1 MTNVKPKNIELDKD
15 SKSVCMFTT
24 RVAKSAVSP
33 RLVITS
39 GPKKGLILRL
49 DQSELTIGRDTQS
62 GLCLTDD
69 GISRKQCTVRADR
82 GAYLICDC
90 NSLNGSFVNGTAI
103 REKVLQHGD
112 QIRLGSTEF
121 VFMEE
126 GDDAQGLANRPQNN
140 QDLDLTRCI
149 SYTPSRSIPEALPIG
164 RAPRQYLNPAVPLA
178 VAPPARDLSPVEA
191 SASLAQFT
199 KIIKRQK
206 LKLLAFVGFAM
217 AGAVAAQ
224 FAVPKVYEAAALVK
238 VDRHTVGGVVGQ
250 EASQVSSVDDMDQVI
265 TTQIEMAQSDP
276 VLRPV
281 AERYSL
287 VSTEKPV
294 KAPNASA
301 NQENGAAPIE
311 LKGLTISRPPNT
323 YLVRIAYRSHDP
335 QLAANVANAV
345 AQSLTEHANDT
356 GKSSYEQ
363 ISALVAQ
370 DMTALGT
377 KMGTSAKQLAE
388 FEKQLNMVDPSQRA
402 TILTARLSQINT
414 EFTAA
419 QEERIRRQ
427 AILAQVADS
436 HSLASAQAAQAAA
449 QDTLLNEAIQRLNA
463 ARQQFALA
471 RSFYG
476 EGHPEYVKAQKQV
489 QEVQSQVEEL
499 QERAK
504 DRARAE
510 YRQALDREN
519 RLHSVVQQTKA
530 EEDGLRSVAH
540 QYEQLRSE
548 ADNDKKI
555 YEDLATRTR
564 IAGINQ
570 QFQNATVQ
578 IAARALVPRVQIFP
592 KLPINL
598 ALALIVSGM
607 LGIFVAV
614 LGNALDTTF
623 SDSED
628 VASQLRVEVLATIP
642 AAKLPT
648 NISLNLAAAGA
659 DNSKRSAGLRSYDE
673 AIRAVRTALNL
684 ASTDRLIRSVLVTS
698 AVPGEGKSTIAAQ
711 VAVAYAQIGRKV
723 LLVDANFRRPTLHE
737 IFSLE
742 GTTGFADVLQGR
754 RSHADAIHKSEQP
767 GLFLMPAGPLPQR
780 ATDLISVGFSKILDK
795 LRREF
800 DLIIVDAPHVLGAS
814 ETQELARIADGVLFV
829 TKASATSGKL
839 VSEALSIVVRTG
851 AHLIGLV
858 MNQVKPS
865 ATAGYPHHYFHATS
879 CDDKNVACLGA

>member
-1 MTNVKPKNIELDKD
+1 MTNVKPEKAELAKD
-15 SKSVCMFTT
+15 SKTVMFTT
-24 RVAKSAVSP
+24 RGAKAAVLP

-49 DQSELTIGRDTQS
+49 TQSELTIGRDTQS
-62 GLCLTDD
+62 GLCLVDD

-82 GAYLICDC
+82 GTYLICDC
-90 NSLNGSFVNGTAI
+90 NSLNGSFVNGTEI

-112 QIRLGSTEF
+112 LIRLGSTEF
-121 VFMEE
+121 VFLEE
-126 GDDAQGLANRPQNN
+126 EDDSPALANRPRKNP
-140 QDLDLTRCI
+140 DLDLTCCI
-149 SYTPSRSIPEALPIG
+149 PYTPSRSMPEALPIA
-164 RAPRQYLNPAVPLA
+164 RASRQYPSPAIPLA

-199 KIIKRQK
+199 KIIKKQK

-250 EASQVSSVDDMDQVI
+250 EASQVSSVDDMDQII

-281 AERYSL
+281 VERYGLTATSK
-287 VSTEKPV
+287 STKSR
-294 KAPNASA
+294 NTDT
-301 NQENGAAPIE
+301 NQESGPAPIE
-311 LKGLTISRPPNT
+311 LEGLKISRPPNT
-323 YLVRIAYRSHDP
+323 YLVRIAYRSRNP

-356 GKSSYEQ
+356 GKNSYEQ

-370 DMTALGT
+370 DMIALRT
-377 KMGTSAKQLAE
+377 KMETSAKQLAE

-427 AILAQVADS
+427 AILAQVTDS
-436 HSLASAQAAQAAA
+436 QSLASAQAAQAAS

-471 RSFYG
+471 RSYYG
-476 EGHPEYVKAQKQV
+476 AGHPEFVKAQKQV
-489 QEVQSQVEEL
+489 QEVQSQVDEL
-499 QERAK
+499 KERAK
-504 DRARAE
+504 DRATAE

-530 EEDGLRSVAH
+530 EGDSLRSVAH

-578 IAARALVPRVQIFP
+578 IAARALVPNTQIFP

-607 LGIFVAV
+607 LGILIAV

-628 VASQLRVEVLATIP
+628 VASQLRLDVLAAIP
-642 AAKLPT
+642 VAKLPA
-648 NISLNLAAAGA
+648 NISLNLAAIGT
-659 DNSKRSAGLRSYDE
+659 DNSKDSAGLRAYDE

-684 ASTDRLIRSVLVTS
+684 ASSDRLIRSVLVTS
-698 AVPGEGKSTIAAQ
+698 AVPGEGKSTTAAQ
-711 VAVAYAQIGRKV
+711 VALAYAQIGRKV

-737 IFSLE
+737 LFNLE
-742 GTTGFADVLQGR
+742 GTTGFADVLQGKR
-754 RSHADAIHKSEQP
+754 THAEAIHRSELP

-814 ETQELARIADGVLFV
+814 ETQELARIADGVLV
-829 TKASATSGKL
+829 LTQAGATTGKL
-839 VSEALSIVVRTG
+839 VSEALSTIARTG
-851 AHLIGLV
+851 ANLIGLV

-865 ATAGYPHHYFHATS
+865 ATVGYPHHYSRVAS
-879 CDDKNVACLGA
+879 GDNKNVACLRA